1 MGWRWLIA
9 QRALV
14 RIMNKQSWAS
24 KMGEEDGVDMGRIYD
39 GMGQLGTWGLSQQA
53 ESMEG
58 MDWS

>member
-1 MGWRWLIA
+1 
-9 QRALV
+9 
-14 RIMNKQSWAS
+14 MNKQSWAS
-24 KMGEEDGVDMGRIYD
+24 KMGEEDGVNMGRIYD